1 MATLAAEDVPQS
13 LLVRYANEILT
24 IGSDGD
30 PLQTV
35 QSVSFGSTES
45 LLFPHNERQLHDY
58 VWMVVIGSFVAF
70 FVAFGIGEWRGFVL
84 SSG

>member
-1 MATLAAEDVPQS
+1 MYKNPAS
-13 LLVRYANEILT
+13 
-24 IGSDGD
+24 GSDGD

-70 FVAFGIGEWRGFVL
+70 FVAFGIGKWRGFVL